1 MRVTRLRS
9 GLAAGVAAYLIWG
22 LFPLYFPL
30 LDSAAPV
37 EILAHRI
44 VWSLAFLLLVLAAM
58 RAYGF
63 VRELDRRRSGCS
75 RLRPSWSR
83 STGACSSTR

>member
-1 MRVTRLRS
+1 MRVSRLRT

-30 LDSAAPV
+30 LDSAGAV

-44 VWSLAFLLLVLAAM
+44 VWSLGFLLLVLAAM

-63 VRELDRRRSGCS
+63 VRELDRRRLG
-75 RLRPSWSR
+75 LLALAAVLITINW
-83 STGACSSTR
+83 GCSSTR